1 MLRILIIAIAAVL
14 VSSSIQA
21 QTTLATKWET
31 GERIAYVIDDQFS
44 SKSTVGQRSFEL
56 RQSLKLDTTWEVEGT
71 SPDGAVKLNVSID
84 RVRYTADGKGAA
96 MMIQNLK
103 FDSNA
108 KAEPQSEPEQGVAEV
123 LSSYLGPVASV
134 AIDGRGEVTEFS
146 LSQELSEKLKDT
158 KAREFAGFFGDLFT
172 ANGLRH
178 RLTTWLV
185 AFPAET
191 ISSGTTWSQEVPSRA
206 GAKIVGIRK
215 YELVGSIRKEADT
228 FVQVNLT
235 PQFKASDDIGL
246 KIANQNGDGSLYL
259 DPKTHKIREFV
270 LRHQGTITS
279 FTDQSFNIVYSAKLR
294 LPAPEGEQSDEP
306 ERRTSGVFNWTITCR
321 RPLMRPVLPLASVRR
336 FRLADCTRY

>member
-21 QTTLATKWET
+21 QTTLANKWET
-31 GERIAYVIDDQFS
+31 GERSAYVVDDQFS

-96 MMIQNLK
+96 VMIKDLK

-108 KAEPQSEPEQGVAEV
+108 KAEPQSKPEQGVAEV
-123 LSSYLGPVASV
+123 LSSYVGPVASV
-134 AIDGRGEVTEFS
+134 AIDGRGRVTEFS
-146 LSQELSEKLKDT
+146 LSEELSEKLKDT
-158 KAREFAGFFGDLFT
+158 KSRELAGFFGDLFT
-172 ANGLRH
+172 SNGLRH

-191 ISSGTTWSQEVPSRA
+191 ISRGTTWSQEVPSRA

-228 FVQVNLT
+228 FVQINLT
-235 PQFKASDDIGL
+235 PQFKASDDTGL
-246 KIANQNGDGSLYL
+246 KIANQNGDGLVYL